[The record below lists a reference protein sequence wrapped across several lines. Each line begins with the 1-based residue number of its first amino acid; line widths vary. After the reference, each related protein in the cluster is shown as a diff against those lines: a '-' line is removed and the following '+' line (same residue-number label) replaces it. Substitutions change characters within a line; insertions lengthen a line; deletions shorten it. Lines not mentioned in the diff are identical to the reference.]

1 MRLKH
6 LLVFTAAIVFES
18 AAYCQSWNLT
28 SLFSFPGGAGGG
40 NPNYLMLAPDGSIIG
55 TTTIANTKDC
65 TTCGTVYRLVPP
77 SGGTGAWTHTVLF
90 GFPDQATDGEQP
102 NSVVLGPG
110 GVLYGATGTGGPSTC
125 GGLGC
130 GTIFELTSG
139 TTPWT
144 ETVLLDFNGDRG
156 QSPGGPLRLGHNG
169 ALYGTASQLVYDLV
183 PPTGGTGP
191 WAEHRLYA
199 FTGDGTDASSPTQGV
214 VIGAGNVLYG
224 ASIGGG
230 TVGLGTVYQLTP
242 PSAPGG
248 AWTENVLYSFQG
260 GTDGSVP
267 EGPLAISSTGV
278 LYGTTLSGGSTTCFQ
293 KEPQTGCG
301 TVYQL
306 TPPASPRGTWTES
319 VLYKFT
325 DGTDGG
331 YPVAGV
337 AIGAGG
343 ALFGTTAYGGTG
355 SCEESCGT
363 VFQLLPPTTPGGT
376 WTESAIYSFAAGT
389 PGGGAITVIAG
400 PAGVLYGISGG
411 GAHSQGQAFELAP

>member
-1 MRLKH
+1 M
-6 LLVFTAAIVFES
+6 
-18 AAYCQSWNLT
+18 
-28 SLFSFPGGAGGG
+28 
-40 NPNYLMLAPDGSIIG
+40 
-55 TTTIANTKDC
+55 
-65 TTCGTVYRLVPP
+65 
-77 SGGTGAWTHTVLF
+77 
-90 GFPDQATDGEQP
+90 
-102 NSVVLGPG
+102 
-110 GVLYGATGTGGPSTC
+110 
-125 GGLGC
+125 
-130 GTIFELTSG
+130 
-139 TTPWT
+139 
-144 ETVLLDFNGDRG
+144 
-156 QSPGGPLRLGHNG
+156 
-169 ALYGTASQLVYDLV
+169 
-183 PPTGGTGP
+183 
-191 WAEHRLYA
+191 
-199 FTGDGTDASSPTQGV
+199 
-214 VIGAGNVLYG
+214 
-224 ASIGGG
+224 
-230 TVGLGTVYQLTP
+230 
-242 PSAPGG
+242 
-248 AWTENVLYSFQG
+248 
-260 GTDGSVP
+260 P